1 MAEQARLQ
9 IRTSTEVEAWTDI
22 GHVTD
27 TEKLPAVIY
36 SNTVKDRTGTDL
48 IPIVDADGH
57 LQIDV
62 LTGGGGTAYT
72 EDVATPLAIVGTA
85 LMMERDDALAT
96 VTPIEG
102 DWLSLRGTAEGALWT
117 EDFNSEAIKTAV
129 ELIDNAISGSEM
141 QVDVITMPSVAV
153 TNGGLTELAAAIN
166 ASSQMDV
173 NIAASGVDVMLG
185 TDFSAVLGTADL
197 TILAQADNIVNTQ
210 DTIAVSAFGY
220 LFDGATWDRAKGDS
234 TDGALVNLGANN
246 DVTVSATDLDIRNLV
261 AATDIVTANLSA
273 TDNAVL
279 DAIELDTTTI
289 AGAVSGTEMQVDVL
303 TMPTVAVTG
312 TFWQATQPVSLA
324 SVPSHAVTNAGTF
337 AVQDS
342 QDVMLGTDFSA
353 VLGTASL
360 ILATQADDVVN
371 TSDGIQVTNFN
382 MVFDGTTW
390 DRLRGDSVN
399 GALVNLGANNDVTVT
414 SGSIT
419 EASGATIATNTGG
432 AATSLAILD
441 DLDNTASDGA
451 SVSGDVAH
459 DGIDAGEPVKMG
471 MKAVALK
478 ANPTEVA
485 ANDRTNWYADVSGI
499 PFVLGGHPNIITQS
513 LQITDADGAATDVA
527 IITVAANVAIVV
539 TGYEVTADNAN
550 TVDVSCRIGFG
561 TANTPAADA
570 AQVIMFHPGIAAG
583 SGVVRGDGSGILGIG
598 ASNEDLRVTCEDP
611 VTGSI
616 NIVISYFT
624 TDI

>member
-197 TILAQADNIVNTQ
+197 TILTQADNIVNTQ
-210 DTIAVSAFGY
+210 DTLATSAFLY
-220 LFDGATWDRAKGDS
+220 AFDGTAWDRMLGNS
-234 TDGALVNLGANN
+234 TDGLLVNLGANN
-246 DVTVSATDLDIRNLV
+246 DISGT
-261 AATDIVTANLSA
+261 VTANLSA

-279 DAIELDTTTI
+279 DNIDTSLNAIDTDAAAIE
-289 AGAVSGTEMQVDVL
+289 VL
-303 TMPTVAVTG
+303 
-312 TFWQATQPVSLA
+312 
-324 SVPSHAVTNAGTF
+324 
-337 AVQDS
+337 
-342 QDVMLGTDFSA
+342 LGTIDADTGRILTS
-353 VLGTASL
+353 VQL
-360 ILATQADDVVN
+360 ID
-371 TSDGIQVTNFN
+371 
-382 MVFDGTTW
+382 
-390 DRLRGDSVN
+390 
-399 GALVNLGANNDVTVT
+399 ND
-414 SGSIT
+414 I
-419 EASGATIATNTGG
+419 SGAEFN
-432 AATSLAILD
+432 
-441 DLDNTASDGA
+441 
-451 SVSGDVAH
+451 
-459 DGIDAGEPVKMG
+459 
-471 MKAVALK
+471 
-478 ANPTEVA
+478 
-485 ANDRTNWYADVSGI
+485 
-499 PFVLGGHPNIITQS
+499 ITQ
-513 LQITDADGAATDVA
+513 LNGEAVP
-527 IITVAANVAIVV
+527 IV
-539 TGYEVTADNAN
+539 
-550 TVDVSCRIGFG
+550 
-561 TANTPAADA
+561 
-570 AQVIMFHPGIAAG
+570 
-583 SGVVRGDGSGILGIG
+583 
-598 ASNEDLRVTCEDP
+598 
-611 VTGSI
+611 
-616 NIVISYFT
+616 
-624 TDI
+624 